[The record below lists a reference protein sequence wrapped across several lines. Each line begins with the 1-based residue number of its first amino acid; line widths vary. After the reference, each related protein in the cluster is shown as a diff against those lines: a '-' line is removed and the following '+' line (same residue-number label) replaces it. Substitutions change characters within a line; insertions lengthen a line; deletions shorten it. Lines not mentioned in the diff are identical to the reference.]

1 MIGFP
6 LSEDELDEKRI
17 ASLLWHSYPIL
28 VSELWDSAEKQRSV
42 GACIQTHANSEAKS
56 AYICVSA
63 PVFYSA
69 YFSIMQ
75 KNPHLL
81 LVV

>member
-28 VSELWDSAEKQRSV
+28 VSELWDSAEKQRTVGFASKHTLTPWLKVLISV
-42 GACIQTHANSEAKS
+42 FH
-56 AYICVSA
+56 
-63 PVFYSA
+63 PP
-69 YFSIMQ
+69 FST
-75 KNPHLL
+75 LYA
-81 LVV
+81 LV